1 LPYGQ
6 ADGKFGVPRKVAGK
20 DRTGTI
26 VLAETRRSPVDLSTL
41 KQALIDGDDQT
52 VADLT
57 QHALDEGHSAETI
70 LSDALISGMD
80 KVGELFE
87 QGEYFVPELL
97 LAARAMQ
104 GAMEVLRPLLAAS
117 DYQPMGKV
125 VMGTV
130 QGDLHDIGKK
140 LVAMMLEG
148 SGFEVIDLGT
158 NVPPKRFVEV
168 VEESGAQLVGLS
180 ALLTTTLPA
189 MEATV
194 DALRETE
201 LPTQVRVMIGGAPV
215 TSAFAQDIGAD
226 GFAPD
231 ASGAVALA
239 RTLMAPR

>member
-1 LPYGQ
+1 M
-6 ADGKFGVPRKVAGK
+6 
-20 DRTGTI
+20 
-26 VLAETRRSPVDLSTL
+26 DLSIL
-41 KQALIDGDDQT
+41 KQALIEGDDQA

-57 QHALDEGHSAETI
+57 RRALKEDHSAETI
-70 LSDALISGMD
+70 LNDALISGME
-80 KVGELFE
+80 KVGQLFE

-97 LAARAMQ
+97 LSARAMQ
-104 GAMEVLRPLLAAS
+104 GAMEVLRPLLAAG

-158 NVPPKRFVEV
+158 NVPPERFVGA

-189 MEATV
+189 MEAIV
-194 DALRETE
+194 DALREAE
-201 LPTQVRVMIGGAPV
+201 LPTQVKVMIGGAPV
-215 TSAFAQDIGAD
+215 TSAFAQDVGAD
-226 GFAPD
+226 GYAPD
-231 ASGAVALA
+231 ASSAVALA
-239 RTLMAPR
+239 RRLAARD

>member
-1 LPYGQ
+1 LLYGQ
-6 ADGKFGVPRKVAGK
+6 AHGKFGLPRKATGK
-20 DRTGTI
+20 HRGSTI
-26 VLAETRRSPVDLSTL
+26 GLAESRRNPMELSTL

-57 QHALDEGHSAETI
+57 QRALDEDHSAETI
-70 LSDALISGMD
+70 LSDALISGME

-87 QGEYFVPELL
+87 EGEYFVPELL

-104 GAMEVLRPLLAAS
+104 GAMEVLRPLLSAS

-125 VMGTV
+125 IMGTV

-148 SGFEVIDLGT
+148 SGFEVIDLGA
-158 NVPPKRFVEV
+158 NVPPERFVEA

-180 ALLTTTLPA
+180 ALLTTTVPA

-194 DALRETE
+194 GALREAE
-201 LPTQVRVMIGGAPV
+201 LTTQVKIMVGGAPV
-215 TSAFAQDIGAD
+215 TSTFAQDIGAD
-226 GFAPD
+226 GYAPD
-231 ASGAVALA
+231 ASNAVALA
-239 RTLMAPR
+239 RRLMGHS

>member
-1 LPYGQ
+1 
-6 ADGKFGVPRKVAGK
+6 
-20 DRTGTI
+20 
-26 VLAETRRSPVDLSTL
+26 VDLSIL
-41 KQALIDGDDQT
+41 KQALVDGDDQT
-52 VADLT
+52 VVDLT
-57 QHALDEGHSAETI
+57 QRALDEGHSAETI
-70 LSDALISGMD
+70 LADA
-80 KVGELFE
+80 
-87 QGEYFVPELL
+87 
-97 LAARAMQ
+97 
-104 GAMEVLRPLLAAS
+104 LLAAS

-148 SGFEVIDLGT
+148 SGFEVIDLGAD
-158 NVPPKRFVEV
+158 VPPQRFVAV

-194 DALRETE
+194 DALRVAE

-226 GFAPD
+226 GYAPD
-231 ASGAVALA
+231 ASSAVALA
-239 RTLMAPR
+239 RRLMAPR

>member
-1 LPYGQ
+1 M
-6 ADGKFGVPRKVAGK
+6 
-20 DRTGTI
+20 
-26 VLAETRRSPVDLSTL
+26 DLSIL

-57 QHALDEGHSAETI
+57 QRALDEDHSAETI
-70 LSDALISGMD
+70 LNEALISGMER
-80 KVGELFE
+80 VGELFE

-104 GAMEVLRPLLAAS
+104 GAMEVLRPLLTAG

-158 NVPPKRFVEV
+158 DVPPKRFVEA

-180 ALLTTTLPA
+180 ALLTTTIPA
-189 MEATV
+189 METTV
-194 DALRETE
+194 GALRQAE
-201 LPTQVRVMIGGAPV
+201 LSTQVRIMVGGAPG
-215 TSAFAQDIGAD
+215 TSAFAQDVGAD

-231 ASGAVALA
+231 AHSAVALA
-239 RTLMAPR
+239 RRLIGLH

>member
-1 LPYGQ
+1 M
-6 ADGKFGVPRKVAGK
+6 
-20 DRTGTI
+20 
-26 VLAETRRSPVDLSTL
+26 DLSTL
-41 KQALIDGDDQT
+41 KQALIEGDDKT
-52 VADLT
+52 VAELT
-57 QHALDEGHSAETI
+57 QRALDEGHPAEAV
-70 LSDALISGMD
+70 LNEALISGME

-158 NVPPKRFVEV
+158 DVPPQRFVEA

-180 ALLTTTLPA
+180 ALLTTTIPA

-194 DALRETE
+194 GALREAE
-201 LPTQVRVMIGGAPV
+201 LPTQVRVMVGGAPV
-215 TSAFAQDIGAD
+215 TSALAEDIRAD
-226 GFAPD
+226 GYAPD
-231 ASGAVALA
+231 ASSAVALA
-239 RTLMAPR
+239 RRLVSLQ